1 MASNRNALLSDLK
14 QTKDALRASEKRG
27 RKAVRQMRA
36 VEKVFTGL
44 IPKLENWT
52 SLPLSDEAPCRAIT
66 TGEARQILTL
76 LKGGLDTP
84 DTNEADE
91 EKDAA
96 E

>member
-1 MASNRNALLSDLK
+1 
-14 QTKDALRASEKRG
+14 
-27 RKAVRQMRA
+27 
-36 VEKVFTGL
+36 
-44 IPKLENWT
+44 
-52 SLPLSDEAPCRAIT
+52 LSDEAPCRAIT